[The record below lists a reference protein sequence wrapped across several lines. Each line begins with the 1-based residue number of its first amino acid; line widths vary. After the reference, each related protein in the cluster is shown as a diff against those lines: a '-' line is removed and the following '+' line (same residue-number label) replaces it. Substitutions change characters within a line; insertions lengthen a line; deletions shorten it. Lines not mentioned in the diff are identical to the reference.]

1 MESHYLYSF
10 LESHLQP
17 FLQVVVVLI
26 AIQPFPY
33 AYHGIMLPLF
43 HSTTFSS
50 SHHTAFICAHAFLY
64 LSCAPLSTFLW
75 GGGF

>member
-1 MESHYLYSF
+1 M
-10 LESHLQP
+10 
-17 FLQVVVVLI
+17 VVLI
-26 AIQPFPY
+26 AIQPFPS
-33 AYHGIMLPLF
+33 AHHSITLPLF

-50 SHHTAFICAHAFLY
+50 SHHTTLTRVLGFLF